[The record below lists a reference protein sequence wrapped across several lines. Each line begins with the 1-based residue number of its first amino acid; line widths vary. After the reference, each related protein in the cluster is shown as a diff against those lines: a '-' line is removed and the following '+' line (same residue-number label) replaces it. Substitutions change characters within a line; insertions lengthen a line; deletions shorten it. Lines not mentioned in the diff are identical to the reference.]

1 MALPVVLVDDD
12 PGFRRSLRMLLELE
26 PDLVVDQELGDGE
39 ALVAAAARPD
49 AQRWRLVFLDI
60 DMPRLD
66 GIASVRRLKALRPDV
81 LVVMLTVFDD
91 PRSVVEAICAG
102 ADGYLSKREAATQV
116 VEQARVVLAG
126 GSPLTPAVARHVLGA
141 LRTTAAPRHGPS
153 PDLSRREREVLT
165 LLVDGCAY
173 KQVADRLG
181 VSLDT
186 VRTYVRT
193 LYRKLQVHS
202 VAEAV
207 SRALREGLI

>member
-1 MALPVVLVDDD
+1 MALPVVLVDND
-12 PGFRRSLRMLLELE
+12 PGFRRSMRMVLELE
-26 PDLVVDQELGDGE
+26 RDLLVVGEFGDGE
-39 ALVAAAARPD
+39 DLLAAATTA
-49 AQRWRLVFLDI
+49 AAGWRLVFLDI

-66 GIASVRRLKALRPDV
+66 GVESVRRLKAIAPEV

-102 ADGYLSKREAATQV
+102 ADGYLAKREAATDV

-141 LRTTAAPRHGPS
+141 LRATSAPRRGPS
-153 PDLSRREREVLT
+153 IELSRREREVLT

-173 KQVADRLG
+173 KQVADRLTL
-181 VSLDT
+181 SIDT
-186 VRTYVRT
+186 VRTYIRT

-207 SRALREGLI
+207 SRALREGLV